1 MHVFKKSAFTMNVRT
16 YPLVVSTHA
25 VALLRK
31 LNFQRMEGQFCDC
44 VIRQHLNPVKL
55 YLAHKNVLSASSPVL
70 ASLLPSKGALLDLQF
85 PSPSTEI
92 LGSLLEFIYTG
103 TLPPPDQDESIISA
117 ATYLQMDELQK
128 ALIRRST
135 LDTSSESD
143 CTVADINPNIKR
155 KCSDQQQNKKNEH
168 SPSQCTPTPLSCEVV
183 PVICHVSTTGKPSL
197 LSETRP
203 KSRKLNSESDVTIK
217 EAGVSERKVTLGH
230 GHNLK
235 HYGLQTD
242 DNYEAALYE
251 SQPKQSKIL
260 SGSACSNVQD
270 VTMAAPEDAAYYTRR
285 RQRELDEKSVL
296 QSSGNAILTHT
307 AVCSEIGEEDDTE
320 NTTNQEFTSH
330 FNTSSHYSRIDSCPH
345 LDKTSK
351 GSDNEGV
358 TTIDQ
363 SESNKEKGSKCH
375 PTRQFENISDADEY
389 IPDNAIENTPKGK
402 LKDLWSSMITSGYC
416 PQGDETKCF
425 QSASRFN
432 LWTEATSYS
441 TLNPKLSEEVTS
453 NESRCDIKGSNTNT
467 NEMETYQGQVRYHY
481 LAREK
486 HHPVQSSDSDDDGLY
501 SAMANSDLRE
511 GLGINVKA
519 STSDFVL
526 LDISAKH
533 PSAEYPDSNGSQL
546 GVGVPASASV
556 QPYQCTMCDRAFS
569 QRGSLNRHMRSHL
582 GVRPYSCPQ
591 CPMTFSRQYR
601 VTEHMRVHQR
611 GCEDLQRTGPT

>member
-1 MHVFKKSAFTMNVRT
+1 MRT

-103 TLPPPDQDESIISA
+103 TLPPPDQDESILSA
-117 ATYLQMDELQK
+117 ATYLQMEELQK
-128 ALIRRST
+128 ALIRRSR
-135 LDTSSESD
+135 LDTTPVSD
-143 CTVADINPNIKR
+143 CTVAADIKPNLKR
-155 KCSDQQQNKKNEH
+155 ECSDQQQNKTNEH
-168 SPSQCTPTPLSCEVV
+168 SLSHCTPSPLSCEVV

-197 LSETRP
+197 LSEPRP
-203 KSRKLNSESDVTIK
+203 ESRKLNIEFDVTRK
-217 EAGVSERKVTLGH
+217 EAGVSERKVTLGP

-235 HYGLQTD
+235 HYRLQKD
-242 DNYEAALYE
+242 VNYEAALYE
-251 SQPKQSKIL
+251 SQPKQIKIV
-260 SGSACSNVQD
+260 SGSAGSNVQD
-270 VTMAAPEDAAYYTRR
+270 LPMAAPEDAAYYKGR
-285 RQRELDEKSVL
+285 RQRELDGKSVL

-307 AVCSEIGEEDDTE
+307 VVCSEIGEEDDTG
-320 NTTNQEFTSH
+320 NTTNQEVTSH
-330 FNTSSHYSRIDSCPH
+330 FNTSSHDSRIHSCPH

-351 GSDNEGV
+351 GSNSEGFS
-358 TTIDQ
+358 TIDQ
-363 SESNKEKGSKCH
+363 LESNKEKCFKCH
-375 PTRQFENISDADEY
+375 PTRQLENISAANEY
-389 IPDNAIENTPKGK
+389 IPDNAKENTPMGK
-402 LKDLWSSMITSGYC
+402 FKDLWSSKVTSGYC

-425 QSASRFN
+425 QSASRLN
-432 LWTEATSYS
+432 LWTKAASYS

-453 NESRCDIKGSNTNT
+453 NESRSDIKGSNTNT

-519 STSDFVL
+519 SASDFVL

-533 PSAEYPDSNGSQL
+533 PSAGYPDSNGSQL
-546 GVGVPASASV
+546 SVPASASASV